1 MRSDPI
7 TAGAIGAPL
16 VMASSGQAGAYQE
29 DEYPDTP
36 EQDAVAR
43 ASELLARFHIARSAR
58 QTSDDESFIMGSFYA
73 DIARCVTIFF
83 SSRHR
88 PVE

>member
-7 TAGAIGAPL
+7 TAGAIGALL

-43 ASELLARFHIARSAR
+43 VSELLVRKNGDNTSICKTSRRARRVS
-58 QTSDDESFIMGSFYA
+58 
-73 DIARCVTIFF
+73 
-83 SSRHR
+83 
-88 PVE
+88 